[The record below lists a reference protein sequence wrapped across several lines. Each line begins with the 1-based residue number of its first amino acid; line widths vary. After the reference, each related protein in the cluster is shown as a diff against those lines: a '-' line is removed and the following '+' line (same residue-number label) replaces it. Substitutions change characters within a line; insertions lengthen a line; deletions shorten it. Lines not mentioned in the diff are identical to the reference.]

1 MNSSTYVE
9 EKTEDDEKKQD
20 SHDESQAESHGDS
33 HDDAHDEH
41 ATDGHSADDH
51 DGHSHSADDHSEA
64 GDHGHHGEHEPWDL
78 SQSLAYHLNPD
89 HLIGHVQDANYFEWF
104 GFDEETG
111 QKNKIKIPQISPFV
125 DSPIIGEEGMIKVS
139 KDNQF
144 IGPADFQPTKFV
156 ILELVGALIVCA
168 IFIPYAR
175 RVKNG
180 DPPKG
185 WFWNMIDTLVCF
197 VKDEIATPG
206 IGSHDVKRFLPFV
219 WSIFFFVLI
228 LNLIGMVPS
237 LGAAT
242 GSISVTAALAL
253 AVFGVVVATGMKKMG
268 VVGFI
273 KAQAPHL
280 DVHPVLKFIL
290 IPMIWAIEMFGL
302 FIKHIVLAVRLFAN
316 MFAGHL
322 VVGVFVAF
330 IAVVWGFG
338 AIAWGVTPLVIIS
351 SIAVN
356 LLELLV
362 AFIQAYV
369 FAFLTSLF
377 IGTAIHPH

>member
-1 MNSSTYVE
+1 M
-9 EKTEDDEKKQD
+9 
-20 SHDESQAESHGDS
+20 
-33 HDDAHDEH
+33 
-41 ATDGHSADDH
+41 
-51 DGHSHSADDHSEA
+51 
-64 GDHGHHGEHEPWDL
+64 
-78 SQSLAYHLNPD
+78 
-89 HLIGHVQDANYFEWF
+89 
-104 GFDEETG
+104 
-111 QKNKIKIPQISPFV
+111 
-125 DSPIIGEEGMIKVS
+125 
-139 KDNQF
+139 
-144 IGPADFQPTKFV
+144 

-180 DPPKG
+180 NPPQG

-197 VKDEIATPG
+197 VKDDIATPG

-219 WSIFFFVLI
+219 WSIFFFVLA
-228 LNLIGMVPS
+228 LNLIGMIPS

-253 AVFGVVVATGMKKMG
+253 SVFAVVVATGMKKMG

-280 DVHPVLKFIL
+280 DVHPVLKAFL

-338 AIAWGVTPLVIIS
+338 CNCLGRYASCDFVIHCRELAGIVGGIYSSVRVCVLDFVVYRYGDTPALI
-351 SIAVN
+351 
-356 LLELLV
+356 
-362 AFIQAYV
+362 
-369 FAFLTSLF
+369 
-377 IGTAIHPH
+377 